1 MIPNLVETVKGYAK
15 HESETLIA
23 VIEKRGSN
31 YDSMTEEQKIES
43 GAAISSVIPNIM
55 ALAESYPDLKANQ
68 NFMNL
73 SNQLEA
79 VEEDIANSRKYY
91 NGTVKRY
98 NMSVQTI
105 PTNIIAGM
113 FHFEKKPMFE
123 VESQAELPECEG
135 EIRLKIKS
143 FLLAGVFIVLSLF
156 FAAPMNAKAA
166 NFTIDKYEVNMKVT
180 KDNTYQIKEHIEVNF
195 KSKSHGIYRDIPLVN
210 DVKREDGSSTRHC
223 GKSGEP

>member
-1 MIPNLVETVKGYAK
+1 MLVGIIIGAVVLLLIIFVISSYNKLVKQKVNVEEAFATMDVYLKKRFDLIPNLVETVKGYAK

-55 ALAESYPDLKANQ
+55 ALAESYPDLKA
-68 NFMNL
+68 
-73 SNQLEA
+73 

-123 VESQAELPECEG
+123 VESQAE
-135 EIRLKIKS
+135 RQN
-143 FLLAGVFIVLSLF
+143 V
-156 FAAPMNAKAA
+156 
-166 NFTIDKYEVNMKVT
+166 KV
-180 KDNTYQIKEHIEVNF
+180 KFD
-195 KSKSHGIYRDIPLVN
+195 
-210 DVKREDGSSTRHC
+210 
-223 GKSGEP
+223 

>member
-1 MIPNLVETVKGYAK
+1 MLVGIIIGAVVLLLIIFVISSYNKLVKQKVNVEEAFATMDVYLKKRFDLIPN
-15 HESETLIA
+15 LIA

-123 VESQAELPECEG
+123 VESQAE
-135 EIRLKIKS
+135 RQN
-143 FLLAGVFIVLSLF
+143 V
-156 FAAPMNAKAA
+156 
-166 NFTIDKYEVNMKVT
+166 KV
-180 KDNTYQIKEHIEVNF
+180 KFD
-195 KSKSHGIYRDIPLVN
+195 
-210 DVKREDGSSTRHC
+210 
-223 GKSGEP
+223 

>member
-1 MIPNLVETVKGYAK
+1 MLVGIIIGAVVLLLIIFLTRAVLFLSISVNVEEAFATMDVYLKKRFDLIPNLVETVKGYAK

-123 VESQAELPECEG
+123 VESQAE
-135 EIRLKIKS
+135 RQN
-143 FLLAGVFIVLSLF
+143 V
-156 FAAPMNAKAA
+156 
-166 NFTIDKYEVNMKVT
+166 KV
-180 KDNTYQIKEHIEVNF
+180 KFD
-195 KSKSHGIYRDIPLVN
+195 
-210 DVKREDGSSTRHC
+210 
-223 GKSGEP
+223 

>member
-1 MIPNLVETVKGYAK
+1 MLVGIIIGAVVLLLIIFVISSYNKLVKQKVNVEEAFATMDVYLKKRFDLIPNLVETVKGYAK

-31 YDSMTEEQKIES
+31 YDSMS

-123 VESQAELPECEG
+123 VESQAE
-135 EIRLKIKS
+135 RQN
-143 FLLAGVFIVLSLF
+143 V
-156 FAAPMNAKAA
+156 
-166 NFTIDKYEVNMKVT
+166 KV
-180 KDNTYQIKEHIEVNF
+180 KFD
-195 KSKSHGIYRDIPLVN
+195 
-210 DVKREDGSSTRHC
+210 
-223 GKSGEP
+223 